1 MSQKNNLSAQTT
13 AQHQGAIPEDMQQK
27 KIQNPT
33 NKSNANSGNRNTDLI
48 VSKPMFAAAVQ
59 AKLPNLNEEV
69 NIRHGTHLGKPAVYF
84 SVEDY
89 FVKLAQECILT
100 LIGKFYKGKPSM
112 DEIRK
117 VQFHLIGLVKI
128 AFFDHRHVYIDFSN
142 EVDYNHVLFK
152 EFVDIGE
159 SPMKIL
165 KWTTDFNPE
174 KEISIVPGV
183 EIAPDQANYS
193 KSRGNVAKVKVE
205 IDLLKPK
212 LDPIWLSFKR
222 PDGFEDARDER
233 IKMQKEKQNNKE
245 KEARLEKDKVDDDGF
260 QTVNKKKR
268 SNGKRIYKQQEK
280 IVQSNG
286 AQMENDSQYP
296 NQNKGIIIKEPAKNN
311 KLPTLVHILGKE
323 KDIVNT
329 STREDQAQMDS
340 HGGTELAITSNEKNT
355 DQSQD
360 KNRKQDI
367 ESNEV
372 HNNYLKLI
380 SGTILDKFQL
390 IPFEDEDRSDDSD
403 YVEQEESSDSSGEYA
418 SLEREE
424 TTSDEHAE
432 NLTEFFS
439 PNTLVDVGVSST
451 FDNAIKSGHLSPRGR
466 E

>member
-1 MSQKNNLSAQTT
+1 MSPKNNLSAQTT
-13 AQHQGAIPEDMQQK
+13 AQHQSAIPEDMQQE

-33 NKSNANSGNRNTDLI
+33 NKSNANSGNINTDLI
-48 VSKPMFAAAVQ
+48 LSKPTFAAVVQ
-59 AKLPNLNEEV
+59 AKIPNLNEEV
-69 NIRHGTHLGKPAVYF
+69 QQINIRHDTHLGKPAIYF

-89 FVKLAQECILT
+89 FVKLAQECKLT
-100 LIGKFYKGKPSM
+100 LIDKFYKGKPSM

-128 AFFDHRHVYIDFSN
+128 AFFDHRHVDIDFSN

-174 KEISIVPGV
+174 EEISIVPLT
-183 EIAPDQANYS
+183 IAPDQANYS

-222 PDGFEDARDER
+222 PDGFEDGKWINIEY
-233 IKMQKEKQNNKE
+233 EKVPPIASTAKY
-245 KEARLEKDKVDDDGF
+245 K
-260 QTVNKKKR
+260 TVNKKKR

-311 KLPTLVHILGKE
+311 KLSTLVHVLGKE

-329 STREDQAQMDS
+329 STREDQDQMDS

-355 DQSQD
+355 DQS
-360 KNRKQDI
+360 
-367 ESNEV
+367 
-372 HNNYLKLI
+372 
-380 SGTILDKFQL
+380 QL

-403 YVEQEESSDSSGEYA
+403 YVEQEESSDASGEYA

-432 NLTEFFS
+432 NLTESFS
-439 PNTLVDVGVSST
+439 PNALVDVGVSST
-451 FDNAIKSGHLSPRGR
+451 FDNAIESGHLSPRGR

>member
-13 AQHQGAIPEDMQQK
+13 AKHQGAIPEDMQQE

-48 VSKPMFAAAVQ
+48 VSKPTFAAAVQ

-69 NIRHGTHLGKPAVYF
+69 QQINIRHGTHLGKPVVYF

-89 FVKLAQECILT
+89 FVKLAQECKLS
-100 LIGKFYKGKPSM
+100 LIDKFYKGKPSM

-174 KEISIVPGV
+174 EEISIVPGV
-183 EIAPDQANYS
+183 AIAPDQANYS

-222 PDGFEDARDER
+222 PDGFED
-233 IKMQKEKQNNKE
+233 
-245 KEARLEKDKVDDDGF
+245 GHF
-260 QTVNKKKR
+260 
-268 SNGKRIYKQQEK
+268 
-280 IVQSNG
+280 
-286 AQMENDSQYP
+286 
-296 NQNKGIIIKEPAKNN
+296 
-311 KLPTLVHILGKE
+311 
-323 KDIVNT
+323 
-329 STREDQAQMDS
+329 
-340 HGGTELAITSNEKNT
+340 
-355 DQSQD
+355 
-360 KNRKQDI
+360 
-367 ESNEV
+367 ES
-372 HNNYLKLI
+372 
-380 SGTILDKFQL
+380 
-390 IPFEDEDRSDDSD
+390 
-403 YVEQEESSDSSGEYA
+403 
-418 SLEREE
+418 
-424 TTSDEHAE
+424 
-432 NLTEFFS
+432 
-439 PNTLVDVGVSST
+439 
-451 FDNAIKSGHLSPRGR
+451 
-466 E
+466 